1 MVVEDKKIGRQTP
14 TKSFVLPYEK
24 TLAQEAIA
32 LYEKSGNHAL
42 EWQKLLLNDI
52 MAINEDGLWTH
63 MTVGYSVPRRNG
75 KTESVY
81 MRESWGLE
89 HGEQIV
95 HTAHRTS
102 TSHSSWEKM
111 KRILEKSGYE
121 EDEDFTSIKA
131 TGREELTLLMT
142 GGRILY
148 RTRTNA
154 GGLGEGF
161 DLLVIDEAQ
170 EYTDSQ
176 QSALGYTV
184 SSSQNPQT
192 IMCGTPP
199 TAVSKGTVF
208 EPYRKACLSGKSTED
223 MWAEWSID
231 KQAEDRS
238 DPDLWRQTNPSL
250 GLILPERNVRSELA
264 KMEEVDFN
272 IQRLGLWLAYN
283 QASAILETDWNP
295 LQIDTDN
302 PPTFTGRLF
311 AGIKYGK
318 DNHNVAVSIAIRTT
332 DKRVFVETLD
342 CRPIAQG
349 NGWIIDFLKSADV
362 EKIVIDG
369 ANGQSLLV
377 QEMKD
382 FGVRKKP
389 VLPKVIEVIEANA
402 SFTQAISSKTVC
414 HAGQPS
420 LKNAV
425 CNCDTRTVQSN
436 GGFGYKSQK
445 DDIDI
450 SLLDSAILAY
460 WACSKA
466 KTGAKQRISY

>member
-1 MVVEDKKIGRQTP
+1 
-14 TKSFVLPYEK
+14 
-24 TLAQEAIA
+24 
-32 LYEKSGNHAL
+32 
-42 EWQKLLLNDI
+42 
-52 MAINEDGLWTH
+52 
-63 MTVGYSVPRRNG
+63 
-75 KTESVY
+75 
-81 MRESWGLE
+81 
-89 HGEQIV
+89 
-95 HTAHRTS
+95 
-102 TSHSSWEKM
+102 
-111 KRILEKSGYE
+111 
-121 EDEDFTSIKA
+121 
-131 TGREELTLLMT
+131 
-142 GGRILY
+142 
-148 RTRTNA
+148 
-154 GGLGEGF
+154 
-161 DLLVIDEAQ
+161 
-170 EYTDSQ
+170 
-176 QSALGYTV
+176 
-184 SSSQNPQT
+184 
-192 IMCGTPP
+192 
-199 TAVSKGTVF
+199 
-208 EPYRKACLSGKSTED
+208 

-425 CNCDTRTVQSN
+425 CNCDTPPRSNRTADLAIRVRKTISTYRCWTVRFSRT
-436 GGFGYKSQK
+436 GLAAKQK
-445 DDIDI
+445 QERNRG
-450 SLLDSAILAY
+450 SAIDYA
-460 WACSKA
+460 
-466 KTGAKQRISY
+466 